1 MPEHRAPLAGLRGAA
16 TRLLLLD
23 AVDFGLQ
30 PGTTVEKDST
40 GIPAYLSAHKM
51 SLHQNSFSEV
61 LALAELKDCL
71 PEEIRLIG
79 AQPLDMTYGNTLSP
93 LLLSRLDTLVDMAL
107 HQLQAWGEPG
117 RPACPESVFQN
128 PEISLERYVPLPALS
143 VLHADP
149 KSGERKTLPAL
160 FHACSNT
167 NGAHGGS
174 ATALVQEVSVPHTD
188 RSAVTKPSFPALSAS
203 GHSFH
208 PTGMRHKNIR

>member
-1 MPEHRAPLAGLRGAA
+1 MERIVVLGLGNILYGDEGFGVRVAERLYSRYAFPDTVEIVDAGPQGHPLLAFVERA

-79 AQPLDMTYGNTLSP
+79 VQPLDMTYGNTLSP

-107 HQLQAWGEPG
+107 HQLQAWGVPG

-128 PEISLERYVPLPALS
+128 PEISLERYVPLPA
-143 VLHADP
+143 
-149 KSGERKTLPAL
+149 
-160 FHACSNT
+160 
-167 NGAHGGS
+167 
-174 ATALVQEVSVPHTD
+174 
-188 RSAVTKPSFPALSAS
+188 
-203 GHSFH
+203 
-208 PTGMRHKNIR
+208 

>member
-1 MPEHRAPLAGLRGAA
+1 MERIVVLGLGNILYGDEGFGVRVAE
-16 TRLLLLD
+16 RLFSRYAFPDNVEIVD

-30 PGTTVEKDST
+30 PGTIVEKDST

-107 HQLQAWGEPG
+107 HQLQAWGVPG

-128 PEISLERYVPLPALS
+128 PEISLERYVPLPA
-143 VLHADP
+143 
-149 KSGERKTLPAL
+149 
-160 FHACSNT
+160 
-167 NGAHGGS
+167 
-174 ATALVQEVSVPHTD
+174 
-188 RSAVTKPSFPALSAS
+188 
-203 GHSFH
+203 
-208 PTGMRHKNIR
+208 

>member
-1 MPEHRAPLAGLRGAA
+1 MNLPKIVASVLAICAFSAQAGNAPLKILIVNDDGCESPGSTSLQDKLKAKGYDVWMVAPA
-16 TRLLLLD
+16 TNQSGIGSAITFKTGKVFDVKKVAEQRYCFPGTPAD

-40 GIPAYLSAHKM
+40 DIPAYLSAHKM

-107 HQLQAWGEPG
+107 HQLQAWGVPG

-128 PEISLERYVPLPALS
+128 PEISLERYVPLPA
-143 VLHADP
+143 
-149 KSGERKTLPAL
+149 
-160 FHACSNT
+160 
-167 NGAHGGS
+167 
-174 ATALVQEVSVPHTD
+174 
-188 RSAVTKPSFPALSAS
+188 
-203 GHSFH
+203 
-208 PTGMRHKNIR
+208 

>member
-1 MPEHRAPLAGLRGAA
+1 MERIVVLGLGNILYGDEGFGVRVAERLYSRYAFLDNVEIVDAGTQGHPLLAFVERA
-16 TRLLLLD
+16 THLLLLD

-93 LLLSRLDTLVDMAL
+93 LLLSRTRWWTWRSISFRHGASPAVRRVPNPYSRTLRSRLSGMFPCL
-107 HQLQAWGEPG
+107 PE
-117 RPACPESVFQN
+117 RPA
-128 PEISLERYVPLPALS
+128 R
-143 VLHADP
+143 
-149 KSGERKTLPAL
+149 
-160 FHACSNT
+160 
-167 NGAHGGS
+167 
-174 ATALVQEVSVPHTD
+174 
-188 RSAVTKPSFPALSAS
+188 
-203 GHSFH
+203 
-208 PTGMRHKNIR
+208 

>member
-1 MPEHRAPLAGLRGAA
+1 MEIVDAGTQGHPLLAFVERA

-30 PGTTVEKDST
+30 PGTIVEKDST

-107 HQLQAWGEPG
+107 HQLQAWGVPSH
-117 RPACPESVFQN
+117 PANSKSAFQN
-128 PEISLERYVPLPALS
+128 PEISLERYVPL
-143 VLHADP
+143 
-149 KSGERKTLPAL
+149 
-160 FHACSNT
+160 
-167 NGAHGGS
+167 S
-174 ATALVQEVSVPHTD
+174 A
-188 RSAVTKPSFPALSAS
+188 
-203 GHSFH
+203 
-208 PTGMRHKNIR
+208 